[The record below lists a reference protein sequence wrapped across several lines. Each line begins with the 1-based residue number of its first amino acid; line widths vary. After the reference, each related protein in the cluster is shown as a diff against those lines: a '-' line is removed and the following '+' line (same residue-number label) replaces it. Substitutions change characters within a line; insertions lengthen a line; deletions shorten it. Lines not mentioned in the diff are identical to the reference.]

1 MLRTSILAA
10 LAATFLATPA
20 LAGHCPKDA
29 KAIDHALSTLDVG
42 DDVKKQV
49 TAMRDEGMALH
60 EAGKHAESEDK
71 LSEAMRTLLSATK

>member
-1 MLRTSILAA
+1 MLRTSLLAA
-10 LAATFLATPA
+10 VAATLFITPA

-29 KAIDHALSTLDVG
+29 KAIDHALGVLNVG

-49 TAMRDEGMALH
+49 TALRDEGMALH
-60 EAGKHAESEDK
+60 EAGKHEESEDK